1 MAALYISK
9 RNPST
14 NVVST
19 ITAIG
24 ASAASICA
32 ATICAAPEKMMA
44 LMPRAPSQF
53 APAAAAPTPHTRPN
67 GMSPMQA
74 GSIST
79 KPSRKSLATMTWR
92 IGMAKGT
99 CNAPVA
105 YADYSE
111 RGPMRSCAGK
121 CHGHRRSG

>member
-1 MAALYISK
+1 M
-9 RNPST
+9 
-14 NVVST
+14 VST

-32 ATICAAPEKMMA
+32 ATICAAPEKMIA
-44 LMPRAPSQF
+44 LMPSEPSQF

-67 GMSPMQA
+67 GMSPTQA

-92 IGMAKGT
+92 MEMHEGT
-99 CNAPVA
+99 CKRLPV
-105 YADYSE
+105 YA
-111 RGPMRSCAGK
+111 RL
-121 CHGHRRSG
+121 